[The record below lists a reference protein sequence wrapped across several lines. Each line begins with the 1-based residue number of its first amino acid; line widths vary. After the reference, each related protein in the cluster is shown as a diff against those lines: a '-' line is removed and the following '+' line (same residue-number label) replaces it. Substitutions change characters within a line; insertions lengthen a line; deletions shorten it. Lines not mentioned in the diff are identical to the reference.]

1 MEFRRANEK
10 DIPTL
15 VENRLEFV
23 QLIRKIENIDNFREA
38 TVKYLEEHI
47 AKDDMVI
54 ILAWDGNIIASICM
68 ACCFQ
73 TIPLPSCHSGH
84 AAELLNVYTIAKYRR
99 QGLAEQVLRLL
110 IDELRKLN
118 VEKVVLEATDMGATL
133 YKKLGFISLNNQMK
147 LEIGK
152 LCK

>member
-10 DIPTL
+10 DIPAL

-23 QLIRKIENIDNFREA
+23 QLIRKIENIDNVREA

-54 ILAWDGNIIASICM
+54 FI
-68 ACCFQ
+68 
-73 TIPLPSCHSGH
+73 
-84 AAELLNVYTIAKYRR
+84 
-99 QGLAEQVLRLL
+99 
-110 IDELRKLN
+110 
-118 VEKVVLEATDMGATL
+118 
-133 YKKLGFISLNNQMK
+133 KKLGFISLNNQMK

-152 LCK
+152 LFE